1 MSSKNME
8 ALLTTPENVSLTRQK
23 KDDVFP
29 GPLKKSAPAPS
40 FVKPSR
46 SHMEKE
52 AKKLIV
58 AGIEPA
64 ILCDLDIFFRRN
76 CKADAITT
84 KPHDLIG

>member
-1 MSSKNME
+1 
-8 ALLTTPENVSLTRQK
+8 
-23 KDDVFP
+23 
-29 GPLKKSAPAPS
+29 
-40 FVKPSR
+40 
-46 SHMEKE
+46 MEKE